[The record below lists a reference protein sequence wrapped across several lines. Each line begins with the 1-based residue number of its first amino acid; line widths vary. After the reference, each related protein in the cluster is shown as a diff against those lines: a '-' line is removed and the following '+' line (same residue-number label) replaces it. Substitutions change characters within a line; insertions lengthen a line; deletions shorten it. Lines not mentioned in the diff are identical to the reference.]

1 MSFIEYA
8 TPVATPKYSPQY
20 FASLTF
26 LRVQELDY
34 PKIATSSIVKSWS
47 FTDNI
52 PSTALGTVIQPGELV
67 PFLDDVL
74 PISREMAAAFAAGS
88 RAVRVRL
95 SIEGHEREVELH
107 FSKIRVYVAI
117 NNHSRAIAAAR
128 ELYLHIVT
136 TSLLSRVDILFF
148 SELRIFDSISGFDI
162 TSFPLWKLSC
172 LLGETWL
179 EEDVL
184 NALLELQYLQETS
197 ASIHDPSIVI
207 LPTTFSS
214 DLQYLSQQNSR
225 SYSRN
230 LHLLR
235 RRLRAIPSPR
245 ISFAVCRFNHY
256 TAYHYTAR
264 SPVDLVHGDSLGGPA
279 ATDVMPSF
287 CWFIQHTGHSVPL
300 RVSLNGIREIQG
312 PQSGSCGVAVVN
324 FIQCRSASSRT
335 LLWTD
340 ETSPNFR
347 NKAIQDLIV
356 YHFIASIHKPPRDSW
371 TTPCAIAPG
380 HIRRGQHD
388 G

>member
-34 PKIATSSIVKSWS
+34 PEIATSSIVKSWS

-74 PISREMAAAFAAGS
+74 PTSREMAAAFAAGS

-207 LPTTFSS
+207 LPTIFCSLASS
-214 DLQYLSQQNSR
+214 ASLT
-225 SYSRN
+225 
-230 LHLLR
+230 
-235 RRLRAIPSPR
+235 PSP
-245 ISFAVCRFNHY
+245 
-256 TAYHYTAR
+256 
-264 SPVDLVHGDSLGGPA
+264 
-279 ATDVMPSF
+279 
-287 CWFIQHTGHSVPL
+287 
-300 RVSLNGIREIQG
+300 
-312 PQSGSCGVAVVN
+312 
-324 FIQCRSASSRT
+324 AST
-335 LLWTD
+335 
-340 ETSPNFR
+340 
-347 NKAIQDLIV
+347 
-356 YHFIASIHKPPRDSW
+356 
-371 TTPCAIAPG
+371 
-380 HIRRGQHD
+380 
-388 G
+388 